1 MTGDIIDDVVDEND
15 VFQVSPKIQQ
25 KMQNRHNLMLNI
37 QNITKIIGDH
47 EVAVNRYSAILNSLE
62 ESKEKPHYRILGDF
76 MIPVLDG
83 AEATTEI
90 NSHVDKLAQDL
101 DKHINQVKSMQKQF
115 DALGPEIDKMME
127 IEKGIFEAG
136 KKNNPKKKIKRR

>member
-1 MTGDIIDDVVDEND
+1 MTDTIDDVVDEND
-15 VFQVSPKIQQ
+15 VFQVSPKIQM

-62 ESKEKPHYRILGDF
+62 ESKDGPHYRILGDF
-76 MIPVLDG
+76 MIPVLDKS
-83 AEATTEI
+83 EAITEI

-101 DKHINQVKSMQKQF
+101 DTHINQVKTMQKQF
-115 DALGPEIDKMME
+115 DALGPEIDAMME

-136 KKNNPKKKIKRR
+136 KKANKKKLKRR